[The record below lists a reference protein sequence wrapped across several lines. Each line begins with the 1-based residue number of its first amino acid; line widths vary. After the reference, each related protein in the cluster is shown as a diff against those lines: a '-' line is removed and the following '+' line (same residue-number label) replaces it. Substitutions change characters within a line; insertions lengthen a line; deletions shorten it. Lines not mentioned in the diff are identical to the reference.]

1 MSHLIKLLLVI
12 FSIYYA
18 ASSYSCNYLSV
29 NGADDWYPYFAR
41 KHPGQ
46 HGIMGDIVVTAAKR
60 AGIEVSM
67 QPSIPWK
74 RILFNLR
81 YGNLDVIAGA
91 LKTEQREKQFNYS
104 PEVHHADLKIF
115 VRYDQQFNFT
125 QLSDLQGLNGAK
137 VRGMSLGQKADE
149 YAFSHLVINDVPD
162 PKSLLKMVATGRIDF
177 GIFYASA
184 GRKELKR
191 NKLEE
196 KIVLLDGSVSREGL
210 FIAYSKTSK
219 CQDQIARLDQQI
231 IEMTHDGSIENIITK
246 YHANKIALAK
256 EKNNEN

>member
-1 MSHLIKLLLVI
+1 M
-12 FSIYYA
+12 
-18 ASSYSCNYLSV
+18 SV

-41 KHPGQ
+41 KHPGE

-115 VRYDQQFNFT
+115 VRY
-125 QLSDLQGLNGAK
+125 AP
-137 VRGMSLGQKADE
+137 A
-149 YAFSHLVINDVPD
+149 I
-162 PKSLLKMVATGRIDF
+162 
-177 GIFYASA
+177 
-184 GRKELKR
+184 
-191 NKLEE
+191 
-196 KIVLLDGSVSREGL
+196 
-210 FIAYSKTSK
+210 
-219 CQDQIARLDQQI
+219 
-231 IEMTHDGSIENIITK
+231 
-246 YHANKIALAK
+246 
-256 EKNNEN
+256 

>member
-1 MSHLIKLLLVI
+1 M
-12 FSIYYA
+12 
-18 ASSYSCNYLSV
+18 SV

-104 PEVHHADLKIF
+104 PEVHHADLKVF

-125 QLSDLQGLNGAK
+125 QLGDLQGLNGAK

-162 PKSLLKMVATGRIDF
+162 PKSLLKMVATGRVDF
-177 GIFYASA
+177 GIFYAST
-184 GRKELKR
+184 GRKELQR

-219 CQDQIARLDQQI
+219 CQDQIALLDQQI
-231 IEMTHDGSIENIITK
+231 IEMTHDGSIKNIIAK